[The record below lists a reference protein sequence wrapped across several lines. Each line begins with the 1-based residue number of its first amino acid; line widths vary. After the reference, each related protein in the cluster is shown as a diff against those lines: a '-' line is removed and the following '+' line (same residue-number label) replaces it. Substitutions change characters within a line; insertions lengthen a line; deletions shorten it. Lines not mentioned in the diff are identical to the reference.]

1 MNIGNTRS
9 FNEDRIISTEE
20 FQFEHRPT
28 TINIYPDQNT
38 LKRLVKRSKRNRDVL
53 EIENT
58 KGKIVSRSTNDAN
71 IKSTKAMPITYP
83 LKLIFYYS
91 PQDQSLHYEIL
102 CPLQSLISDTSI

>member
-38 LKRLVKRSKRNRDVL
+38 LKRLVKRSKRNGD
-53 EIENT
+53 T
-58 KGKIVSRSTNDAN
+58 KGKIVSRSTNYAN
-71 IKSTKAMPITYP
+71 INSTKAVPLTYP
-83 LKLIFYYS
+83 LKLLFYS
-91 PQDQSLHYEIL
+91 SHQDQSIHYAIL
-102 CPLQSLISDTSI
+102 CPLQSLISDTLI